1 MIRIQNVPSS
11 TFLPG
16 NSRDAHVS
24 IFLTAENVPV
34 TLSKNN
40 SNNDS
45 DILAEYNGGVI
56 TRRILNSKFQTALLS
71 INHGIKLWEGRWKC

>member
-1 MIRIQNVPSS
+1 MFRHLHFYLGIV
-11 TFLPG
+11 LML
-16 NSRDAHVS
+16 VS

-56 TRRILNSKFQTALLS
+56 TRKDIELKISKTVPLLNNTDIQ
-71 INHGIKLWEGRWKC
+71 I